1 MIQIGHMMCILT
13 NFRSTEFDSSSTNF
27 GSLNTKYNSKTISK
41 FHFGGGNIELY
52 IDHEIRH
59 SRLLTIKFQ
68 FNVKYIL
75 LQSTTI
81 KNVVNSKI
89 LLIVLRTTTFSF

>member
-1 MIQIGHMMCILT
+1 MMCFWT
-13 NFRSTEFDSSSTNF
+13 NFRSTEFDSRSSNF
-27 GSLNTKYNSKTISK
+27 GSLNTKYNSKSISK
-41 FHFGGGNIELY
+41 FCFGGSNIELY
-52 IDHEIRH
+52 LDHEIRH

-81 KNVVNSKI
+81 KNVVNSNI
-89 LLIVLRTTTFSF
+89 LRIVLITTTFSF